1 MIEMDSAEQI
11 SLSIGGINISDP
23 LDQADFDPVALVNQ
37 RFPTEASLEDLDA
50 FALAIGAQVSTLDE
64 EIAHAVQ
71 AQSLAGQQA
80 SRDISDA
87 QKAIEELFL
96 KINDIKSKA
105 AQSERM
111 VQEICADIKK
121 LDYAKTHLQAS
132 ITSLKR
138 LQMLITAVGQLEV
151 LANEYQYR
159 DAANLLDAVKQL
171 LIHFDKYTNIPL
183 IADMIERV
191 NHIQGDL
198 RKHVH
203 YAFREIG
210 QMIDNVADVNLML
223 NDLPGNMKS
232 LSDACLVVDALGVQ
246 ARRELLEEFVQ
257 LQLIPYETLFGSGK
271 PHFTLDQV
279 DRRWA
284 WFKRLLKS
292 YDSKFNTVFPA
303 HWRMALRLC
312 LEFTER
318 TKIHL
323 VLLLTEMESKDQSDV
338 HLLLKALQTALR
350 FEQEMSA
357 RFGVTKGS
365 ENKDNVPIANHE
377 THLDT
382 LQAKDLILYRPT
394 DHNAIEKVD
403 EEESGFI
410 GLAQASISGGISD
423 VFDKFLGPYVLLER
437 SNLEELLQRL
447 SQEEDT
453 AQGGDDETMSGSIT
467 SHCNVYGSSMS
478 MFVFIKNSIKRCTA
492 LTNGLTFLS
501 LTKEFKACMSQYAEM
516 LRARCPPITSSGTS
530 LIVKLSS
537 GSEIGVCYLINT
549 GEYCAEVVPQLEQ
562 MIQQKILQSLSNK
575 VDLQSEVDIFTDL
588 VAHAMKVLVVGV
600 MDRLDSGFKVMANTN
615 WSTLPQV
622 GEESQYIH
630 TFNAI
635 LTESVPK
642 IRESLSG
649 TYFTNFCTKIATD
662 ILAKYLDII
671 LKQKRISDTGSQQL
685 LLDTYSLKTLLQ
697 HIQHLGLSLDSS
709 NSSMGASR
717 LPVPPM
723 YLKLITSRAAHIE
736 MILKLLG
743 TPEEMLVDRFK
754 AVWPEGSPNDLLT
767 LMAIKGMKKPEQQT
781 LLESFPSVAAASITT
796 FNSSMRS
803 FSANINASTQRLG
816 TINWTNKQ

>member
-1 MIEMDSAEQI
+1 MMEMDLNTMESI
-11 SLSIGGINISDP
+11 TLNIGGISISDP
-23 LDQADFDPVALVNQ
+23 LDQIGFDPVALVNQ

-64 EIAHAVQ
+64 EIASAVQ

-80 SRDISDA
+80 SKDISDA

-121 LDYAKTHLQAS
+121 LDYAKTHLQSS

-171 LIHFDKYTNIPL
+171 LLHFDKYTNIPL
-183 IADMIERV
+183 IADLIERV
-191 NHIQGDL
+191 NRIQGDL

-210 QMIDNVADVNLML
+210 QMIDNVADVNIML

-232 LSDACLVVDALGVQ
+232 LSDACLVVDALGVE

-257 LQLIPYETLFGSGK
+257 LQLIPYETLFGASK

-292 YDSKFNTVFPA
+292 YDSKFNSIFPA

-365 ENKDNVPIANHE
+365 DNKDTTSQANHD

-394 DHNAIEKVD
+394 DHSSIEKVD

-410 GLAQASISGGISD
+410 GLAHSAISGGISD

-453 AQGGDDETMSGSIT
+453 AQGGDDETMTGSLT

-501 LTKEFKACMSQYAEM
+501 LTKEFKACMFQYAEM
-516 LRARCPPITSSGTS
+516 LRARCPPITGSGTS
-530 LIVKLSS
+530 IVKL
-537 GSEIGVCYLINT
+537 GAGAEVGICYLVNT

-562 MIQQKILQSLSNK
+562 MIQQKILSSLSNK

-588 VAHAMKVLVVGV
+588 VAHAMKVLVLGIL
-600 MDRLDSGFKVMANTN
+600 DRLDGAFKVMANIN

-630 TFNAI
+630 TFNAV
-635 LTESVPK
+635 LSEAVPK

-649 TYFTNFCTKIATD
+649 TYFTNFCTKVATD
-662 ILAKYLDII
+662 ILGKYLDTI

-697 HIQHLGLSLDSS
+697 HIQHLGLSLEVS
-709 NSSMGASR
+709 NSGATR

-767 LMAIKGMKKPEQQT
+767 LMAIK
-781 LLESFPSVAAASITT
+781 
-796 FNSSMRS
+796 
-803 FSANINASTQRLG
+803 
-816 TINWTNKQ
+816 

>member
-1 MIEMDSAEQI
+1 MDINSNNNTLESI
-11 SLSIGGINISDP
+11 NFSIGGISINDP
-23 LDQADFDPVALVNQ
+23 LDQIGFDPVSLVNQ

-80 SRDISDA
+80 SKDISDA
-87 QKAIEELFL
+87 QKAIEELFV

-171 LIHFDKYTNIPL
+171 LLHFDKYTNIPL
-183 IADMIERV
+183 MSDMIERV

-210 QMIDNVADVNLML
+210 QMIDNVADVSLML

-257 LQLIPYETLFGSGK
+257 LQLIPYETLFGAGK
-271 PHFTLDQV
+271 PHFALDQV

-292 YDSKFNTVFPA
+292 YDSKFNTIFPA

-357 RFGVTKGS
+357 RFGVTKGG
-365 ENKDNVPIANHE
+365 EKDIVPITANNE

-410 GLAQASISGGISD
+410 GLAHAAISGGISD

-453 AQGGDDETMSGSIT
+453 AQGGEDSEGGSST
-467 SHCNVYGSSMS
+467 SNCNVYGSSMS

-501 LTKEFKACMSQYAEM
+501 LTKEFKACMTQYAEM
-516 LRARCPPITSSGTS
+516 LRSRCPIIIGQGTAQY
-530 LIVKLSS
+530 VKLIN
-537 GSEIGVCYLINT
+537 GAEVGVCYLVNT

-562 MIQQKILQSLSNK
+562 MIQQKILPSLSNK

-588 VAHAMKVLVVGV
+588 VAHAMKTLVLGV
-600 MDRLDSGFKVMANTN
+600 MDRLDSGFKVMSNIN
-615 WSTLPQV
+615 WSTVPQV

-662 ILAKYLDII
+662 ILGKYLDII

-685 LLDTYSLKTLLQ
+685 LLDTYSLKTLLM
-697 HIQHLGLSLDSS
+697 HMQHLGIDAS
-709 NSSMGASR
+709 NSANSSR

-767 LMAIKGMKKPEQQT
+767 LMSIKGMKKPEQQT

-803 FSANINASTQRLG
+803 FSSNINATTQRLG
-816 TINWTNKQ
+816 TINWTTK